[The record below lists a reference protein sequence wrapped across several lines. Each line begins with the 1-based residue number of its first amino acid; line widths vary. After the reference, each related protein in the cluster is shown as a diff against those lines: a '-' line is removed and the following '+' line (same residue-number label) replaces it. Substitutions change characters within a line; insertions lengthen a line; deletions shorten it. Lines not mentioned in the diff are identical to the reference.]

1 MFPIGKSKLSLREIA
16 NYWAR
21 EIQPPASRNEL
32 LQKLEAA
39 WWLGQ
44 IRGDSVKSRLDLLKH
59 MLAMYDGDDARI
71 VFLVENFDEPQPKQ
85 LPDGSVRVDVRHRI
99 YLPSRDK
106 NTWDESNCEDTF
118 QSLAQTSSTE
128 SYPEMTPGL
137 AWIELTFEE
146 FTDWLASQGYAKPKF
161 WKPLFNQLKS
171 ANRGRPAE
179 YNWIGVQQR
188 LTAYARDNGPI
199 QNSTELIQKCA
210 DFAAELHPNHK
221 TPDDSTIR
229 AAIQRYRLD
238 TAVGVREK

>member
-146 FTDWLASQGYAKPKF
+146 FTNWLLAEGYAKTKF
-161 WKPLFNQLKS
+161 WKPLPATNQLKR
-171 ANRGRPAE
+171 AKRGGPSIERAQRAIEMLFPD
-179 YNWIGVQQR
+179 GVPDQA
-188 LTAYARDNGPI
+188 L
-199 QNSTELIQKCA
+199 L
-210 DFAAELHPNHK
+210 PNK
-221 TPDDSTIR
+221 TLYGRVGEWLKTSGLSKVSNDTILR
-229 AAIQRYRLD
+229 AAGRR
-238 TAVGVREK
+238 K

>member
-71 VFLVENFDEPQPKQ
+71 VFLVENFEEPQPKQ

-146 FTDWLASQGYAKPKF
+146 FTNWLLAEGYAKTKF
-161 WKPLFNQLKS
+161 WKPLPATNQLKR
-171 ANRGRPAE
+171 AKRGGPSIERAQRAIE
-179 YNWIGVQQR
+179 MLFSDGVPDQA
-188 LTAYARDNGPI
+188 L
-199 QNSTELIQKCA
+199 L
-210 DFAAELHPNHK
+210 PNK
-221 TPDDSTIR
+221 TLYGRVGEWLKTSGLSKVSNDTILR
-229 AAIQRYRLD
+229 AAGRR
-238 TAVGVREK
+238 K

>member
-85 LPDGSVRVDVRHRI
+85 LPDGSVPVDVPHRI

-106 NTWDESNCEDTF
+106 NTWDESNCEDAF

-146 FTDWLASQGYAKPKF
+146 FTNWLLAEGYAKTKF
-161 WKPLFNQLKS
+161 WKPLPATNQLKR
-171 ANRGRPAE
+171 AKRGGPSIERAQRAIEMLFPD
-179 YNWIGVQQR
+179 GVPDQA
-188 LTAYARDNGPI
+188 L
-199 QNSTELIQKCA
+199 L
-210 DFAAELHPNHK
+210 PNK
-221 TPDDSTIR
+221 TLCGRVGEWLKTSGLSKISNDTILR
-229 AAIQRYRLD
+229 AAGRR
-238 TAVGVREK
+238 K

>member
-71 VFLVENFDEPQPKQ
+71 VFLVENFEEPQPKQ

-146 FTDWLASQGYAKPKF
+146 FTNWLLAEGYAKTKF
-161 WKPLFNQLKS
+161 WKPLPATNQLKR
-171 ANRGRPAE
+171 AKRGGPSIERAQRAIE
-179 YNWIGVQQR
+179 MLFSDGVPDQA
-188 LTAYARDNGPI
+188 L
-199 QNSTELIQKCA
+199 L
-210 DFAAELHPNHK
+210 PNK
-221 TPDDSTIR
+221 TLCGRVGEWLKTSGLSKVSNDTILR
-229 AAIQRYRLD
+229 AAGRR
-238 TAVGVREK
+238 K